1 MSMLLESEPLSP
13 YAESL
18 DALALDQQPT
28 VFDRFKTVFHNAVE
42 YVGDT
47 LSTPARQLTAG
58 LALAGSALAT
68 MGAVAPV
75 TAEANTKGTVIEINQ
90 GIGAVHLGQTLNQVQ
105 SEVGKPTQK
114 SPDAK
119 TWFYDSSAPFAE
131 LGYTSNKRINYI
143 TPNSTKDK
151 TSKGIGEGSSV
162 TALKTAY
169 PNAKCAPQLGVGN
182 ATVLGCDI
190 KGRLKNGKSV
200 DTNFMFSTSDGSGG
214 ISTITISA
222 L

>member
-18 DALALDQQPT
+18 DALAFDQQPT
-28 VFDRFKTVFHNAVE
+28 VFDRFKTVFHSAVE

-90 GIGAVHLGQTLNQVQ
+90 GIGSVDIGQTAKQVQ
-105 SEVGKPTQK
+105 KEAGTPT
-114 SPDAK
+114 SGSS
-119 TWFYDSSAPFAE
+119 TVSLFYDNKAPFAE
-131 LGYTSNKRINYI
+131 VSFGSNKRVDFIS
-143 TPNSTKDK
+143 PNSSRDK
-151 TSKGIGEGSSV
+151 TSKGIGEGSSEARV
-162 TALKTAY
+162 RAAY
-169 PNAKCAPQLGVGN
+169 PNAKCAPQPGRGGTRDLNCGITKKLPGGK
-182 ATVLGCDI
+182 TVE
-190 KGRLKNGKSV
+190 
-200 DTNFMFSTSDGSGG
+200 TSFTFNTANGSGG
-214 ISTITISA
+214 VSTVSISES
-222 L
+222 